1 MIGRLE
7 NGLIRLA
14 KQLIEFKKT
23 VQNRARQVSKFIS
36 FGALTFLVI
45 LVDANAD
52 QNDIY
57 FCQTDMFVAFP
68 IGENPIRYDNEDFEF
83 EWKNDDTI
91 AFNEDSLFKGAL
103 APITYSSIELFDA
116 RLEFSTISYSNGSFN
131 YAQTLYQTITVIQA
145 TCKK

>member
-1 MIGRLE
+1 M
-7 NGLIRLA
+7 
-14 KQLIEFKKT
+14 
-23 VQNRARQVSKFIS
+23 QNRARQVSKFIS
-36 FGALTFLVI
+36 FGALTFLAI

-52 QNDIY
+52 QNDTY
-57 FCQTDMFVAFP
+57 LCQTDMFVAFP
-68 IGENPIRYDNEDFEF
+68 IGENPIRYDNEEFKF

-131 YAQTLYQTITVIQA
+131 YAQTLYQTITIIQA
-145 TCKK
+145 KCKNE

>member
-1 MIGRLE
+1 MLLVR
-7 NGLIRLA
+7 
-14 KQLIEFKKT
+14 QLVEFKKT
-23 VQNRARQVSKFIS
+23 AKNSDRQVNKLVSI
-36 FGALTFLVI
+36 GMLTYFAFV
-45 LVDANAD
+45 VGANAD
-52 QNDIY
+52 QNDTY

-68 IGENPIRYDNEDFEF
+68 VGENPIRYDNEEFKF